1 MSCARSWPTSSGA
14 PPPGRRNPRTR
25 ASWRRVRWP
34 RRSITPSPRRCCWT
48 KARPC
53 VRSVRITTSSSS
65 PPSTRAAGSSRRRPA
80 SPPSRRAPSS
90 RWSGSWTGAR
100 SGPTRSRPRLPSA
113 TERRPGTSRGHGGLT
128 DARGPRRRGAGR
140 RPGGDARR
148 RGRGRARRTGRG
160 AARGHRRAAGG
171 PASRVGAPRR
181 RGVIVRRDRGG
192 PRSRSRHRAL
202 AAAPRAPAI
211 EGEAGAVR
219 MTCTETRDLVSALA
233 DDALTPAERAAL
245 DAHLAGC
252 ADCRRELAGLLRT
265 VKLVRAIDPARAPA
279 GFVDR
284 VRAAARPEPAPK
296 RLARRLR
303 APWQTLPLGA
313 AALFLIAGLA
323 VLLFRGSHEQQQAA
337 RYQPTTP
344 GPAAQAPTAPPR
356 ETGSSATTATREST
370 PAAPPARSRKLETA
384 KNRVEQP
391 APAEPRAETT
401 AKGGSPPRD
410 TAPAAPEG
418 RRAKV
423 DSSERAQAPAG
434 ERFSST
440 AEDARADATTDA
452 AKAGK
457 LRQEPPA
464 FQSPPPFGASR
475 VAPSVAAKSQTMP
488 QVAPLSRTGPM
499 TG

>member
-128 DARGPRRRGAGR
+128 DARGPRRRSARSPRAPAGRRAARVRRAGDRLPASGVRRGAAHARQSRRGRGDRAGGVLAGVSRAGRLPWRLAALSQSPGVAGPARGARRRGAGR

-219 MTCTETRDLVSALA
+219 MTCTETRDLFSALA

-252 ADCRRELAGLLRT
+252 ADCRCELAGLLRT

-284 VRAAARPEPAPK
+284 VLAAARPEPAPK
-296 RLARRLR
+296 RLARRLL

-323 VLLFRGSHEQQQAA
+323 VLLFLGSHEQQQAA
-337 RYQPTTP
+337 RNQPTTP
-344 GPAAQAPTAPPR
+344 GPAAQAPTR
-356 ETGSSATTATREST
+356 ETA
-370 PAAPPARSRKLETA
+370 PAAPPA
-384 KNRVEQP
+384 
-391 APAEPRAETT
+391 
-401 AKGGSPPRD
+401 
-410 TAPAAPEG
+410 
-418 RRAKV
+418 
-423 DSSERAQAPAG
+423 
-434 ERFSST
+434 
-440 AEDARADATTDA
+440 
-452 AKAGK
+452 
-457 LRQEPPA
+457 
-464 FQSPPPFGASR
+464 
-475 VAPSVAAKSQTMP
+475 
-488 QVAPLSRTGPM
+488 
-499 TG
+499 